1 MYIHDVTH
9 IFEGQ
14 IDVWRGSN
22 EENNPSR
29 VTYGPIIE
37 LLLYSR
43 RFHLCAYGLIYWPL
57 LGRVGLF
64 SLLVWRPSRGRFG
77 PRSSRTR
84 HHHLGCCLYS
94 WWLYFNWDLEL
105 HFKIMNQALVKFWL
119 LMDQTSMDLKN
130 IIVEWVALLRVSHV
144 FQVEMAEA
152 CPFWP
157 MIRVR
162 SGWISREEAGLKAH
176 DEVKR
181 ASSRINANAS
191 RVQYTPSCTT
201 MCTERS
207 RDPTTTGDD
216 LVIRNNADAFSDNSS
231 RINACQG
238 FHCTAAT
245 ATYKISSIFI

>member
-1 MYIHDVTH
+1 
-9 IFEGQ
+9 
-14 IDVWRGSN
+14 
-22 EENNPSR
+22 
-29 VTYGPIIE
+29 
-37 LLLYSR
+37 
-43 RFHLCAYGLIYWPL
+43 
-57 LGRVGLF
+57 
-64 SLLVWRPSRGRFG
+64 
-77 PRSSRTR
+77 
-84 HHHLGCCLYS
+84 
-94 WWLYFNWDLEL
+94 
-105 HFKIMNQALVKFWL
+105 
-119 LMDQTSMDLKN
+119 MDLKN

-231 RINACQG
+231 RINARQG
-238 FHCTAAT
+238 SLPGIQLSFPSMPFAIALQNH
-245 ATYKISSIFI
+245 SEGHSWGDQ

>member
-1 MYIHDVTH
+1 
-9 IFEGQ
+9 
-14 IDVWRGSN
+14 
-22 EENNPSR
+22 
-29 VTYGPIIE
+29 
-37 LLLYSR
+37 
-43 RFHLCAYGLIYWPL
+43 
-57 LGRVGLF
+57 
-64 SLLVWRPSRGRFG
+64 
-77 PRSSRTR
+77 
-84 HHHLGCCLYS
+84 
-94 WWLYFNWDLEL
+94 
-105 HFKIMNQALVKFWL
+105 
-119 LMDQTSMDLKN
+119 
-130 IIVEWVALLRVSHV
+130 
-144 FQVEMAEA
+144 
-152 CPFWP
+152 

-245 ATYKISSIFI
+245 ATYKISSIFISFRFITVYSADTWFSSGVNTPLMKIQFGDCTYCQCTFTIYKSVEWAGHWTLKKSRTKQVTTTRVV

>member
-1 MYIHDVTH
+1 M
-9 IFEGQ
+9 
-14 IDVWRGSN
+14 
-22 EENNPSR
+22 
-29 VTYGPIIE
+29 TYGPIIE

-64 SLLVWRPSRGRFG
+64 SLLVWRPSRERFG

-84 HHHLGCCLYS
+84 HHHFGCCLYS

-119 LMDQTSMDLKN
+119 LMDQTSIDLKN

-181 ASSRINANAS
+181 ASSRQQQRRINANAASYLCTVLPS
-191 RVQYTPSCTT
+191 R
-201 MCTERS
+201 ME
-207 RDPTTTGDD
+207 
-216 LVIRNNADAFSDNSS
+216 
-231 RINACQG
+231 QG
-238 FHCTAAT
+238 PHHHDRWWPRHTKQCWCFFRQFL
-245 ATYKISSIFI
+245 KD